1 VYKPWVPPDGAV
13 KMAARQALLWRK
25 MGWLGA
31 GYFLCAWLGY
41 FLSGRGATLVWY
53 WLPAGLFV
61 AVLLLNETR
70 DWLWLMLSAAAANA
84 LFGVLHVP
92 HHNALV
98 IAVFCLVN
106 VVQAGTGA
114 WLVRRFVAEYPGLR
128 SLTEFFGLQFFAGVV
143 STAIGATLGATMLA
157 GFHLTT
163 SFGSCWKILWGG
175 NVMAI
180 LVLAPLTLAFLSSSP
195 RFMPRAFTV
204 GRVMEGGLIF
214 AGMAV
219 YGWWVLVAGGG
230 INSHKAPSLI
240 FVLWAGLRFGLR
252 GGALA
257 VFLLALWFA
266 YLSSHYL
273 PGLPDA
279 ATAAGGLV
287 STLQLFIATAALVG
301 MAPAIVLD
309 ERDRTMA
316 RLRDSEERFRTLT
329 ESAFEGILVSENGR
343 LTDVS
348 DQGARLFG
356 GAPEDLLGKHIL
368 DLTAP
373 GSRAV
378 VEEALRSEQAS
389 IVGHE
394 MMRLNGS
401 TFFAEA
407 RARTVS
413 AGDRRLRLTALRDI
427 TERRQAEQSLRES
440 EEKFSKAF
448 RASPD
453 GLAISELETGRY
465 LEINEG
471 YCRIFGFAHEEML
484 GRTSVAIG
492 LWTDP
497 QDRPRMV
504 AALKQ
509 DGEVRNFEVRMR
521 ARDGEIKFI
530 LLSAEAIELQGKSCL
545 VSVLH
550 DMTRRKQAEES
561 SQTQRNV
568 LEMIASGQ
576 PMTETLD
583 ALLRMIEAQ
592 FPDLLCS
599 VLLLDADGV
608 RLRHCAAPSLP
619 VEYLKAID
627 GLAIGPGAGS
637 CGTAAFR
644 REPVHVAD
652 LASDP
657 LWAAYQQLA
666 SPHGLRSCW
675 STPIFDAQRKVLG
688 TFAAYRRLP
697 GLPDERHRQSI
708 SMVTHTAAICIS
720 HHQVAAERE
729 RAVVR
734 EQQARIDYTLQLIAA
749 QEAERKR
756 IAVELHDS
764 MGQNL
769 LLIKN
774 LAHLALPPAPAG
786 TVQEHIATINH
797 LAVLCIA
804 EARRI
809 SRDLHPHQLDH
820 LGLKRSLE
828 AMLDHAT
835 QASTIQF
842 AARLEPVDDLFSGEA
857 AMNLYRVV
865 QESVNN
871 ILKHSRASRVEVRLE
886 RDVREVLLQV
896 TDDGVGFS
904 VDKARN
910 KKGLGLKNITERVR
924 MLGGRFKLVS
934 SPGGGTRL
942 EVTIPTADKQH

>member
-1 VYKPWVPPDGAV
+1 
-13 KMAARQALLWRK
+13 
-25 MGWLGA
+25 
-31 GYFLCAWLGY
+31 
-41 FLSGRGATLVWY
+41 
-53 WLPAGLFV
+53 
-61 AVLLLNETR
+61 
-70 DWLWLMLSAAAANA
+70 MLAAAAANA
-84 LFGVLHVP
+84 LFGLLHVP
-92 HHNALV
+92 RRNAMV
-98 IAVFCLVN
+98 ILFFCLAN
-106 VVQAGTGA
+106 VVQAGMGA
-114 WLVRRFVAEYPGLR
+114 WLVRRFVAEYPVLR
-128 SLTEFFGLQFFAGVV
+128 SLQEFFGLLFFAGVV
-143 STAIGATLGATMLA
+143 SPAVGATIEAAMLA
-157 GFHLTT
+157 GFHLTS
-163 SFGSCWKILWGG
+163 SFGSSWKMLWGG
-175 NVMAI
+175 NVMAV
-180 LVLAPLTLAFLSSSP
+180 LVLAPLTLAFSGPSARFAP
-195 RFMPRAFTV
+195 RMFTA

-214 AGMAV
+214 GGLAV
-219 YGWWVLVAGGG
+219 FGWWILVAGGG
-230 INSHKAPSLI
+230 IHSQKAPSLVL
-240 FVLWAGLRFGLR
+240 VLWAGLRFGLR

-266 YLSSHYL
+266 YLTSHCL
-273 PGLPDA
+273 PGHSDPNLASDGLA
-279 ATAAGGLV
+279 A
-287 STLQLFIATAALVG
+287 TLQLFVATAALVG

-356 GAPEDLLGKHIL
+356 GAPADLLGKHIL

-373 GSRAV
+373 ASRAV
-378 VEEALRSEQAS
+378 VEEALRSDQAS
-389 IVGHE
+389 IIGYE
-394 MMRLNGS
+394 MVRLNGS

-413 AGDRRLRLTALRDI
+413 AGDRRLRMTALRDI

-521 ARDGEIKFI
+521 ARNGEIKFI
-530 LLSAEAIELQGKSCL
+530 LLSAEAIELQGISCL

-568 LEMIASGQ
+568 LEMIASGR

-599 VLLLDADGV
+599 VLLLDAGGV

-619 VEYLKAID
+619 VEFLKVID
-627 GLAIGPGAGS
+627 ALTIGPGVGS

-644 REPVHVAD
+644 REPVYVAD
-652 LASDP
+652 IATDP
-657 LWAAYQQLA
+657 LWADFRQLA

-675 STPIFDAQRKVLG
+675 STPIFDAQRNVLG

-697 GLPDERHRQSI
+697 GLPDERHQQAI

-720 HHQVAAERE
+720 RHHVAAERE
-729 RAVVR
+729 QALAR
-734 EQQARIDYTLQLIAA
+734 EQQARIEYTLQLIAA

-774 LAHLALPPAPAG
+774 LAHLALPPARDE

-797 LAVLCIA
+797 LAGQCIA

-835 QASTIQF
+835 QASAIQF
-842 AARLEPVDDLFSGEA
+842 DARLETVDDLFSGDA
-857 AMNLYRVV
+857 AMNLYRIV

-896 TDDGVGFS
+896 VDDGVGFI

-924 MLGGRFKLVS
+924 MLGGRLKLES

-942 EVTIPTADKQH
+942 EVTIPTAEPQH